1 MKRVEFNYKELCKA
15 TQRFLNIKEDD
26 ESPVSAGAIYRYLSA
41 SQELGGLSLN
51 VSRSKIF
58 RLIRKLKENGDT
70 TVSFSVKEQGNLL
83 SNKQKVELVQEILKS
98 KRISNG
104 DSIDRLTFNEIMNYS
119 HMSSY
124 QLASYFKVPSIE
136 ALMTGRLETV
146 CIYPSGKFDSKD
158 IYERSRILR
167 EHLQKQEIK
176 KTYTWEDIQKMATSF
191 NITERDIVINILCK
205 NKVTYTRLKAG
216 KIRFIEMTEIYE
228 DYGDPEEIPY
238 QSVMGKSDK
247 NEGLNIPVEYILNSI
262 EGIENREELEATIMS
277 LRDENLS
284 YRERLSQKYSS
295 KLDVLVRRYKS
306 DIIIHS
312 ESFNKRYKVNKEYL
326 DAYLYDLF
334 EVLKHNPN
342 YENGIKIDELK
353 GILGDFECDVSYF
366 IRFIMG
372 KNYNPKRQSRITI
385 PRERSENYQLPK
397 QFQDVY
403 GEKLYEIC
411 ERVAGNMVRTSSLN
425 TMHVTDIAS
434 ELYIAM
440 AQYGGKILFN
450 TQYSNMEEVFC
461 MLGGYA
467 KKVGEREV
475 SNECKAFQQLTF
487 DRNSNDE
494 EKMPEDHDPRRGDY
508 RHNIE
513 EEAIDNIERATGAKR
528 AKGQTRS
535 KISIPQIDAME
546 DEMLVLLIDD
556 EHVELLEAFAKQLE
570 MNVKQIKEYIQ
581 ERIT

>member
-26 ESPVSAGAIYRYLSA
+26 EGHVSASAIYRYLSA
-41 SQELGGLSLN
+41 SQELEGLSLN

-58 RLIRKLKENGDT
+58 RLIRKLTENGDT
-70 TVSFSVKEQGNLL
+70 TVSFSVKEPGDLL
-83 SNKQKVELVQEILKS
+83 SNKQKAELVQEILKS

-136 ALMTGRLETV
+136 ALMAGRVETV

-167 EHLQKQEIK
+167 EHLQKQETK
-176 KTYTWEDIQKMATSF
+176 KTFTWEDVQKMATSF

-216 KIRFIEMTEIYE
+216 KIRSIEVGEIYE
-228 DYGDPEEIPY
+228 DYDDPEEIPY

-247 NEGLNIPVEYILNSI
+247 YEELNIPVEYILKSI
-262 EGIENREELEATIMS
+262 EGIENRDELEATIMS
-277 LRDENLS
+277 LRDENLR
-284 YRERLSQKYSS
+284 YREVLSQKYSS
-295 KLDVLVRRYKS
+295 KLDALVRRYKS
-306 DIIIHS
+306 DKIIHS
-312 ESFNKRYKVNKEYL
+312 ELFNKRYKVNKEYL

-353 GILGDFECDVSYF
+353 EILENFDCDISYF

-372 KNYNPKRQSRITI
+372 KNYNPNRQSRITI
-385 PRERSENYQLPK
+385 PRKRSENYQLPK

-403 GEKLYEIC
+403 GEELYEIC

-425 TMHVTDIAS
+425 TIHVTDIAS

-475 SNECKAFQQLTF
+475 CNECKAFQQLTF

-494 EKMPEDHDPRRGDY
+494 DKMPEDHDPRRGDY

-528 AKGQTRS
+528 AKVQTRS
-535 KISIPQIDAME
+535 KISIPQIDAMD
-546 DEMLVLLIDD
+546 DEMLLILIDD
-556 EHVELLEAFAKQLE
+556 EHVELLETFAKQLE
-570 MNVKQIKEYIQ
+570 MNVKQIREYVQ
-581 ERIT
+581 EKIS